1 MIKVQI
7 ESLCYRVFDFLREK
21 QIHHKQLN
29 QAKNYKEA
37 LEMSQAKRNHAWKA
51 AVNRQALSASCS

>member
-7 ESLCYRVFDFLREK
+7 ESLHNRIFDFLWKKMNRN
-21 QIHHKQLN
+21 LPS

-37 LEMSQAKRNHAWKA
+37 LEMSQAKRNHT
-51 AVNRQALSASCS
+51 